1 MSCLN
6 LKLLIILIIGENF
19 NNIFNNELENIN
31 TDETLWPGDRTSFN
45 N

>member
-1 MSCLN
+1 MSCLK

-19 NNIFNNELENIN
+19 NNIFKNELENII
-31 TDETLWPGDRTSFN
+31 TDVTLWPGDRTSFN